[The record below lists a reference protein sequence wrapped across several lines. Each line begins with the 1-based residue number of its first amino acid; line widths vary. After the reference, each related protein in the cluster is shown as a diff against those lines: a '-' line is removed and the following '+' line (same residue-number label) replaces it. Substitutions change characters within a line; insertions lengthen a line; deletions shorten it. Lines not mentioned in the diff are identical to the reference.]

1 MAHKVVDVEGVFTEV
16 IGRVRDRDQLSDKI
30 GQLCNYYSR
39 KIDAKSIVGC
49 KVLVASLRDAITILT
64 IILSLSKS
72 TR

>member
-39 KIDAKSIVGC
+39 KID
-49 KVLVASLRDAITILT
+49 
-64 IILSLSKS
+64 SKF
-72 TR
+72 